1 MNLHKEKI
9 NSPGTFGYLRNR
21 RADIGIE
28 KSWHLRLN
36 DNEKGVGNFQV
47 SSLIVQVNRGKG
59 GSRKSRKSSCS

>member
-21 RADIGIE
+21 RAGIGIE
-28 KSWHLRLN
+28 KSWHLGLN

-47 SSLIVQVNRGKG
+47 SS
-59 GSRKSRKSSCS
+59 